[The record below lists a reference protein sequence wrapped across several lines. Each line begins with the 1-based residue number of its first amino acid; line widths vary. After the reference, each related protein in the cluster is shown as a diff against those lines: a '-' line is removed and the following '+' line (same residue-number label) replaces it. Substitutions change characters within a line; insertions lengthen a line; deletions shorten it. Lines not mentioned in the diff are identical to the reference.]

1 MSGCAAALTL
11 PPPQAS
17 FIWYCAWLSV
27 PSAIYAATRPS
38 TANFASG
45 FVPASV
51 WATSLLY
58 WRHPLRNSWRRTLD
72 IVTVISGVSYQ
83 SYYAF
88 QTIRHTSPPHF
99 ACYTALITASAACY
113 GISTYLMNR
122 GRVWPST
129 YAHASIHLL
138 ANMANV
144 ALYQAPVEVKVDVSM
159 I

>member
-1 MSGCAAALTL
+1 MTIGGADALTL
-11 PPPQAS
+11 PPPQS
-17 FIWYCAWLSV
+17 NFIWYCAWISV
-27 PSAIYAATRPS
+27 PSAIYAATRPCS
-38 TANFASG
+38 NHLTVF
-45 FVPASV
+45 PASV

-72 IVTVISGVSYQ
+72 IATVISGVSYQ

-122 GRVWPST
+122 GRIWPST

-144 ALYQAPVEVKVDVSM
+144 ILYRAPV
-159 I
+159 

>member
-1 MSGCAAALTL
+1 MTIGGADALTL
-11 PPPQAS
+11 PPPQS
-17 FIWYCAWLSV
+17 NFIWYCAWLSV
-27 PSAIYAATRPS
+27 PSAIYAATRSCS
-38 TANFASG
+38 THLTV
-45 FVPASV
+45 VPVSV

-58 WRHPLRNSWRRTLD
+58 WRHPIRNSWRRTLD
-72 IVTVISGVSYQ
+72 IATVISGVSYQ

-122 GRVWPST
+122 GRIWPST

-138 ANMANV
+138 ANMANII
-144 ALYQAPVEVKVDVSM
+144 LYRAPV
-159 I
+159 

>member
-1 MSGCAAALTL
+1 MLPLPALTL
-11 PPPQAS
+11 PLPQAS
-17 FIWYCAWLSV
+17 FIWYCAWFSI
-27 PSAIYAATRPS
+27 PSAIYAYSHHPAS
-38 TANFASG
+38 THLAI
-45 FVPASV
+45 VPTSV
-51 WATSLLY
+51 WATSLHY
-58 WRHPLRNSWRRTLD
+58 WRNPLRDSWRRTLD
-72 IVTVISGVSYQ
+72 IVTVIFGVSYQ

-122 GRVWPST
+122 GCVWPST

-144 ALYQAPVEVKVDVSM
+144 ALYQAPVEVKVDVSV
-159 I
+159 

>member
-1 MSGCAAALTL
+1 MTAGGSDVLTL

-17 FIWYCAWLSV
+17 FIWNCAWLSL
-27 PSAIYAATRPS
+27 PSAIYAATRPCS
-38 TANFASG
+38 THLTV
-45 FVPASV
+45 VPASV
-51 WATSLLY
+51 WTTSLLY
-58 WRHPLRNSWRRTLD
+58 WRHPLRDSWRRKLD
-72 IVTVISGVSYQ
+72 IMTVVTGASYQ
-83 SYYAF
+83 FYYAF

-99 ACYTALITASAACY
+99 AGYTALITASTACY

-122 GRVWPST
+122 GHIWPST

-144 ALYQAPVEVKVDVSM
+144 VLYCANRYKH

>member
-1 MSGCAAALTL
+1 MTVGNPDALTL
-11 PPPQAS
+11 PPPQS
-17 FIWYCAWLSV
+17 NFIWYCAWLSV
-27 PSAIYAATRPS
+27 PSAIYAATRPCS
-38 TANFASG
+38 THLTV
-45 FVPASV
+45 VPASV

-113 GISTYLMNR
+113 GISTYLMKR
-122 GRVWPST
+122 GRIWPST

-144 ALYQAPVEVKVDVSM
+144 MLYRAPV
-159 I
+159 

>member
-1 MSGCAAALTL
+1 MTIGGADALTF
-11 PPPQAS
+11 PPPQS
-17 FIWYCAWLSV
+17 HFIWYCAWISV
-27 PSAIYAATRPS
+27 PSAIYAATRPCS
-38 TANFASG
+38 SHLTV
-45 FVPASV
+45 VPASV

-72 IVTVISGVSYQ
+72 IATVISGVSYQ

-122 GRVWPST
+122 GRIWPST

-144 ALYQAPVEVKVDVSM
+144 MLYRAPV
-159 I
+159 